1 MVILQENGLLRS
13 LISGGSYLYKYYLGD
28 LLLCTSEYKIKFS
41 IHFPH
46 IKEEYVEKKTEKV
59 IVEKTIK
66 KEKKDV

>member
-1 MVILQENGLLRS
+1 M
-13 LISGGSYLYKYYLGD
+13 YKYYLGD